1 MNNYNNNHYN
11 KDLRDFARELRSERP
26 TKAER
31 RIWKSLLCKKQSEIR
46 FLRQRPISYFIVDFF
61 APELGLI
68 VEIDGNSH
76 YHKPEYDAYRQN
88 QLENLG
94 YTLIRFSEGQVLNQL
109 DDVHTQICHVIH
121 CLKSQHQ

>member
-1 MNNYNNNHYN
+1 MKKYHNHHYN
-11 KDLRDFARELRSERP
+11 QNLLEYARELRSERP

-31 RIWKSLLCKKQSEIR
+31 RIWKSLLCKKQSSIR
-46 FLRQRPISYFIVDFF
+46 FLQQRPINHFIVDFF

-76 YHKPEYDAYRQN
+76 YHKPEYDAYREE
-88 QLENLG
+88 QLKKMG
-94 YTLIRFSEGQVLNQL
+94 YTIVRFSEGQVLNQL

-121 CLKSQHQ
+121 CLTRVNQ